1 MTGIAPLVALLL
13 AGAAP
18 SAPDS
23 GAPQRA
29 RPMQALPTLFTHRDY
44 PREALARNEEGRVG
58 FRLQVDRDGRPSGCS
73 ILSSSGSS
81 LLDSTTCRLLVER
94 ARFTPARDA
103 QGKPS
108 PDSFVGG
115 IVWSMGEASPR
126 LGTLQALWSTCVMG
140 EASKLAPGS
149 LAAAE
154 VARQAFGPCASLEE
168 LVAREV
174 EDPAQMESARGSLG
188 REVEQALAAIRTDL
202 EPRAETGTPRD

>member
-29 RPMQALPTLFTHRDY
+29 GPMQALPTLFTHRDY
-44 PREALARNEEGRVG
+44 PQEALARNEEGRVG
-58 FRLQVDRDGRPSGCS
+58 FQLQVDRDGRPSGCS

-81 LLDSTTCRLLVER
+81 LLDSTTCRLLMER
-94 ARFTPARDA
+94 ARFTPARDS

-108 PDSFVGG
+108 PDSFAGG
-115 IVWSMGEASPR
+115 IVWSLGEASPR

-140 EASKLAPGS
+140 EASKLAPGK
-149 LAAAE
+149 LPAAE
-154 VARQAFGPCASLEE
+154 IVRRAFGPCASLEA

-174 EDPAQMESARGSLG
+174 EDPARMESARGSLG
-188 REVEQALAAIRTDL
+188 RELEQALAAIRTDL
-202 EPRAETGTPRD
+202 EPPAGTGTPRD